1 MKKGRGNG
9 VVRALGETRDEFD
22 AFWIDGPTGTHSD
35 DDEAHAGG
43 KITILLTARA
53 RGDSQVSRKARAISV
68 IGSDVCWA
76 SSVKGLDVNQEV
88 GACPVIITK
97 DDVGGMAN
105 PSANALHPLVNRTLA
120 AKASTLGG
128 DSRGTNDCIEE
139 GDKGLNGGIVSGRMK
154 SEPVGACHKVPIARA
169 DEDVAIGLVD
179 RGTGRASRDAATPLD
194 RRREKEVE
202 GKGNREVIGILKGEE
217 RSFVSVRGGDR
228 KASKPGEW
236 PSGVAAVKQASSAG
250 GSGALVVKEG
260 EESV

>member
-22 AFWIDGPTGTHSD
+22 AFWIDGPTGTNSD
-35 DDEAHAGG
+35 DDEAHPGG
-43 KITILLTARA
+43 KIPILLTARA
-53 RGDSQVSRKARAISV
+53 RGDSQVSRKARAIRV
-68 IGSDVCWA
+68 ISSDVCWA

-88 GACPVIITK
+88 GACPVIITE

-120 AKASTLGG
+120 TEASTLGG

-139 GDKGLNGGIVSGRMK
+139 RDKSLDGGIVSGRMK
-154 SEPVGACHKVPIARA
+154 SEAVGACHKVPVARA
-169 DEDVAIGLVD
+169 DEDVAIGLID
-179 RGTGRASRDAATPLD
+179 RGTGRASRDPAIPLD

-202 GKGNREVIGILKGEE
+202 GKGNRKVIGILEGEE
-217 RSFVSVRGGDR
+217 RSLVSVRGGDR
-228 KASKPGEW
+228 KASKPGEG
-236 PSGVAAVKQASSAG
+236 PSGVAAVEQTGSAG

-260 EESV
+260 EESM

>member
-1 MKKGRGNG
+1 M
-9 VVRALGETRDEFD
+9 
-22 AFWIDGPTGTHSD
+22 
-35 DDEAHAGG
+35 
-43 KITILLTARA
+43 TARA

-68 IGSDVCWA
+68 ISSDVCWA

-120 AKASTLGG
+120 PKASTLGG
-128 DSRGTNDCIEE
+128 DSRGTNDCIKER
-139 GDKGLNGGIVSGRMK
+139 DKGLDGGIVSGRMK
-154 SEPVGACHKVPIARA
+154 SEPVGACHKMPIARA

-228 KASKPGEW
+228 KASKPGEG
-236 PSGVAAVKQASSAG
+236 PSGVAAVKQAGSAG
-250 GSGALVVKEG
+250 GSGALVVKKG

>member
-1 MKKGRGNG
+1 VKKGRGNG

-105 PSANALHPLVNRTLA
+105 PSIHW
-120 AKASTLGG
+120 ST
-128 DSRGTNDCIEE
+128 
-139 GDKGLNGGIVSGRMK
+139 
-154 SEPVGACHKVPIARA
+154 ARWPPRPPRSA
-169 DEDVAIGLVD
+169 VTREAPTI
-179 RGTGRASRDAATPLD
+179 ASR
-194 RRREKEVE
+194 
-202 GKGNREVIGILKGEE
+202 KGIRAWTV
-217 RSFVSVRGGDR
+217 
-228 KASKPGEW
+228 
-236 PSGVAAVKQASSAG
+236 
-250 GSGALVVKEG
+250 GS
-260 EESV
+260 

>member
-1 MKKGRGNG
+1 VKKGRGNG

-22 AFWIDGPTGTHSD
+22 AFWIDGPTGTHSN

-120 AKASTLGG
+120 TKASTLGG
-128 DSRGTNDCIEE
+128 YSRGAHDCIKER
-139 GDKGLNGGIVSGRMK
+139 DKGLDGGIVSGRMK
-154 SEPVGACHKVPIARA
+154 SEPVGACHKVPITRA
-169 DEDVAIGLVD
+169 DEDVAIGLIN
-179 RGTGRASRDAATPLD
+179 RSTGRASRYPAIPLD

-202 GKGNREVIGILKGEE
+202 GKGNREVIGILKGKE
-217 RSFVSVRGGDR
+217 RSLVSVRGGDR
-228 KASKPGEW
+228 KASKPGEG
-236 PSGVAAVKQASSAG
+236 PSGVAAVEQAGSAG

>member
-35 DDEAHAGG
+35 DDEAHTGG

-53 RGDSQVSRKARAISV
+53 RGDSQVSRKARAIRV

-105 PSANALHPLVNRTLA
+105 PGANALHPLVDRTLA
-120 AKASTLGG
+120 TKASTLSG

-139 GDKGLNGGIVSGRMK
+139 GDKGLNGGILFGRPRM
-154 SEPVGACHKVPIARA
+154 SW
-169 DEDVAIGLVD
+169 
-179 RGTGRASRDAATPLD
+179 ASRWSAHPARTYRPSMHW
-194 RRREKEVE
+194 RR
-202 GKGNREVIGILKGEE
+202 
-217 RSFVSVRGGDR
+217 
-228 KASKPGEW
+228 
-236 PSGVAAVKQASSAG
+236 
-250 GSGALVVKEG
+250 SGAHRG
-260 EESV
+260 SRGSR